1 VTPPRRRA
9 AEPDPAGLTD
19 REVEVLE
26 LVAEGATNAEIAAR
40 LGLSV
45 RTVDHHVSAILS
57 KLGARSRRE
66 AVVNAATARSPSAGI
81 SR

>member
-1 VTPPRRRA
+1 
-9 AEPDPAGLTD
+9 
-19 REVEVLE
+19 VLE
-26 LVAEGATNAEIAAR
+26 LVAEGATNADIAAR

-66 AVVNAATARSPSAGI
+66 AVAAARSRSAGI